1 MTKVTGYIPTAE
13 QLEAQKA
20 RRAAQA
26 AEKADK
32 KASKFGG
39 KTITDP
45 AGKFVSQPADVT
57 IQKNKFGGV
66 TITDP
71 ADVTIQKKQPIPIG
85 ESNVKPDIKPD
96 VKKVLFSDIDQ
107 KPLFDFKPD
116 IKPDGKQISLSDV
129 KPNPLIDVKPDINP
143 DINPDVNPDV
153 KHDVKQD
160 VKKSKGFMS
169 KIRNVFK
176 SKGGKIG
183 LISAGIAAVIGA
195 GVYLFNKLTG
205 ENTPE
210 QTTPTLEPNK
220 AEKPA
225 AKPATPEEKPAPA
238 AGDEKAKKPDEKSQ
252 APATSDE
259 KAEKPDEKSQAPI
272 AGDEKAE
279 KPEKTGAQET
289 EKTEEKVSD
298 DANTEYYIVKKNDCV
313 WNIAKKHL
321 KEMNSDP
328 DYKPT
333 NAEILKHTK
342 ELMSL
347 NNLEYESDGYRVI
360 IHPKDKLKLSA

>member
-1 MTKVTGYIPTAE
+1 MTKVTGYTPTAE

-45 AGKFVSQPADVT
+45 AGKFVSQPVDVT

-66 TITDP
+66 PITDP
-71 ADVTIQKKQPIPIG
+71 ADLTVQKKQPIPIG

-96 VKKVLFSDIDQ
+96 VKKVPFSDIDQ
-107 KPLFDFKPD
+107 KPLFEFKP
-116 IKPDGKQISLSDV
+116 
-129 KPNPLIDVKPDINP
+129 DVKPDAK
-143 DINPDVNPDV
+143 PDV
-153 KHDVKQD
+153 KPDVKQD
-160 VKKSKGFMS
+160 IKKSKGFMS
-169 KIRNVFK
+169 KIRNGFK

-225 AKPATPEEKPAPA
+225 AEPATPEEKPAPA
-238 AGDEKAKKPDEKSQ
+238 AGDEKAKKPDEKP
-252 APATSDE
+252 APAAGE
-259 KAEKPDEKSQAPI
+259 EEAKKPDEKSQAP
-272 AGDEKAE
+272 ATGDEKAE

-289 EKTEEKVSD
+289 EKTKEKVSD

-342 ELMSL
+342 ELMAL